1 MIKAAIL
8 SLVLST
14 AGVGSASAGKCGKLC
29 DIEWWE
35 TATQEEVAA
44 EIATADVNARDE
56 YGGGS
61 PLDWAARL
69 GTPANIT
76 ALLKAGA
83 NVNARDDDGET
94 PLHDAAAFGASVNV
108 KALLDEGADG
118 RAKSNSGQT
127 PFDYAEYNEDLKGSD
142 AYRALQGAQ
151 YD

>member
-1 MIKAAIL
+1 MIRAAIL

-56 YGGGS
+56 YGDT
-61 PLDWAARL
+61 PLHGAADND
-69 GTPANIT
+69 TPASIT

-83 NVNARDDDGET
+83 NVNAKDDDGET
-94 PLHDAAAFGASVNV
+94 PLHDAAAFGTSANV
-108 KALLDEGADG
+108 KTLLDEGADG
-118 RAKSNSGQT
+118 RAKSNSGRT

-142 AYRALQGAQ
+142 ACRALQDAQ